1 MKAFF
6 KSFFASFLALVVFAI
21 LGIFLLIG
29 FIASVTTSDKPF
41 VGSKAVLVL
50 DLSGK
55 FNEQSHDN
63 PFSALIKETD
73 KEAPSLYDLV
83 RMIHHA
89 KSDSSVKG
97 IYILCGNN
105 ANGFAASEEIRKA
118 LLDFKLSKK
127 FIIAYGEAVS
137 QKGYYIGNTADKI
150 YCHPQGG
157 IEWSGFSSNLLF
169 LKGMLDKLEI
179 QPQIFYAGKF
189 KSATEPLRE
198 SKMTDANRI
207 QTSVWLGDLYNRFL
221 EAASLARKLDTA
233 KLRSLAVNGSIQTA
247 HDAWANG
254 LVDGLKY
261 DDGVK
266 KELTDLLKLDERA
279 KINFVTFH
287 EYSKAV
293 TYKQEG
299 SNGKIAVIYADG
311 DIVSGN
317 GDNEQVGS
325 DAFRTLIRKARLD
338 KEIKAIVF
346 RVNSPGG
353 SSLASDVIWREI
365 SLARKEKPVVVSMGD
380 VAASGGYYISC
391 NADSVFAN
399 ANTITGSIG
408 VFSIVPNFQSFFK
421 NKLGITF
428 DGVKTAPYADMGS
441 GERPLTEAEKHFFQA
456 GTDSIYFTFKTR
468 VADGRKKD
476 VVYIDSIAQGRVWTG
491 RRALIAGLVDR
502 IGTMQDA
509 VDCAARM
516 ARLKDYRVKEYPEKK
531 NILEQIMNSYKKS
544 IRKDLIREEIGED
557 QMRVWKQ
564 VKQVKQMIGIPQARL
579 PFSVEI
585 NQIICF

>member
-1 MKAFF
+1 MKGFF
-6 KSFFASFLALVVFAI
+6 KTFFASLLALVIFTL
-21 LGIFLLIG
+21 LGVLILIG
-29 FIASVTTSDKPF
+29 IIASFGSADKPV
-41 VGSKAVLVL
+41 VGRNAVLVL
-50 DLSGK
+50 DLSGNFK
-55 FNEQSHDN
+55 EQHQDN
-63 PFSALIKETD
+63 PFNTLIKGSD
-73 KEAPSLYDLV
+73 NDVPSLYNMV

-97 IYILCGNN
+97 IYIISGSN
-105 ANGFAASEEIRKA
+105 ANGFAASEELRKA
-118 LLDFKLSKK
+118 ILDFKMSRK
-127 FIIAYGEAVS
+127 FVIAYGEAIS
-137 QKGYYIGNTADKI
+137 QKGYYVANTADKI
-150 YCHPQGG
+150 FCHPQGG
-157 IEWSGFSSNLLF
+157 VEWAGLSSNLLF

-198 SKMTDANRI
+198 TKMTEANRL
-207 QTSVWLGDLYNRFL
+207 QTSVWLGDLFNRFI
-221 EAASLARKLDTA
+221 EAAAVTRKLDTA

-247 HDAWANG
+247 HDALANG

-261 DDGVK
+261 DDEVK
-266 KELTDLLKLDERA
+266 KELSHSLRIDEHA
-279 KINFVTFH
+279 KINFVTFS
-287 EYSKAV
+287 EYSKSV
-293 TYKQEG
+293 SYKQEG
-299 SNGKIAVIYADG
+299 YNGKIAVIYADG

-317 GDNEQVGS
+317 GDNGQVGS
-325 DAFRTLIRKARLD
+325 DAFRTLIRKIRLD

-399 ANTITGSIG
+399 ESTITGSIG

-441 GERPLTEAEKHFFQA
+441 GERPLTETEKHFFQA
-456 GTDSIYFTFKTR
+456 GTDSIYYTFKTR
-468 VADGRKKD
+468 VAEGRKKGIEY
-476 VVYIDSIAQGRVWTG
+476 VDSIAQGRVWTG
-491 RRALIAGLVDR
+491 SRALQVGLVDR

-516 ARLKDYRVKEYPEKK
+516 AKLKDYRVKEYPEKK
-531 NILEQIMNSYKKS
+531 NLLEQIMNNYKKS
-544 IRKDLIREEIGED
+544 VKKDLIKEEIGED
-557 QMRVWKQ
+557 QMRVWNQ
-564 VKQVKQMIGIPQARL
+564 LKQVKQMIGVPQARL
-579 PFSVEI
+579 PFSIEI
-585 NQIICF
+585 R

>member
-1 MKAFF
+1 MKGFF
-6 KSFFASFLALVVFAI
+6 KTFFASLLAMI
-21 LGIFLLIG
+21 IFTIIGVLILIG
-29 FIASVTTSDKPF
+29 IIASFGSADKPM
-41 VGSKAVLVL
+41 VGRNAVLVL
-50 DLSGK
+50 DLSGDFK
-55 FNEQSHDN
+55 EQPQDN
-63 PFSALIKETD
+63 PFNTLINGSD
-73 KEAPSLYDLV
+73 NDAPSLYNMV

-97 IYILCGNN
+97 IYIVSGNN
-105 ANGFAASEEIRKA
+105 ANGFAASEELRKA
-118 LLDFKLSKK
+118 VLDFKTSRK
-127 FIIAYGEAVS
+127 FVIAYGEIIS
-137 QKGYYIGNTADKI
+137 QKGYYVANTADKI

-157 IEWSGFSSNLLF
+157 VEWAGLSSNLLF

-198 SKMTDANRI
+198 TKMTEANRL
-207 QTSVWLGDLYNRFL
+207 QTSVWLGDLFNRFI
-221 EAASLARKLDTA
+221 EAAAITRKLDTA

-247 HDAWANG
+247 HDALANG

-261 DDGVK
+261 DDEVK
-266 KELTDLLKLDERA
+266 KELSHRLRLDEHA
-279 KINFVTFH
+279 KINFVTFGD
-287 EYSKAV
+287 YSKSV
-293 TYKQEG
+293 SYKQEG
-299 SNGKIAVIYADG
+299 YNGKIAVIYADG

-325 DAFRTLIRKARLD
+325 DAFRTLIRKIRLD
-338 KEIKAIVF
+338 KDIKGIVF

-399 ANTITGSIG
+399 ASTITGSIG

-441 GERPLTEAEKHFFQA
+441 GDRPLTETEKRFFQA
-456 GTDSIYFTFKTR
+456 GTDSIYHTFKTR
-468 VADGRKKD
+468 VAEGRKKNIE
-476 VVYIDSIAQGRVWTG
+476 YIDSIAQGRVWTG
-491 RRALIAGLVDR
+491 SRALEVGLVDR

-516 ARLKDYRVKEYPEKK
+516 AKLKDYRVKEYPEKK
-531 NILEQIMNSYKKS
+531 NIFEQIMNNYKKS
-544 IRKDLIREEIGED
+544 VKKDLIKEEIGED

-564 VKQVKQMIGIPQARL
+564 LKQVKQMVGVPQARL
-579 PFSVEI
+579 PFSIEVR
-585 NQIICF
+585 

>member
-1 MKAFF
+1 M
-6 KSFFASFLALVVFAI
+6 KSFFKTLLASFLALVVFSI
-21 LGIFLLIG
+21 IGVLILIG
-29 FIASVTTSDKPF
+29 FIAGLTTSDKPI
-41 VGSKAVLVL
+41 VGRNAVLVL
-50 DLSGK
+50 DLSDK
-55 FNEQSHDN
+55 FKEQSQDN
-63 PFSALIKETD
+63 PVSALINGSSNET
-73 KEAPSLYDLV
+73 PSLYDLV

-89 KSDSSVKG
+89 KSDSSVRG
-97 IYILCGNN
+97 IYMLCGHN
-105 ANGFAASEEIRKA
+105 ANGFASSEELRKA
-118 LLDFKLSKK
+118 VLDFKKGNK
-127 FIIAYGEAVS
+127 FVIAYGEAVS
-137 QKGYYIGNTADKI
+137 QKGYYVGNTADKI

-157 IEWSGFSSNLLF
+157 IEWAGFSSNLLF

-198 SKMTDANRI
+198 TKMTEANRL
-207 QTSVWLGDLYNRFL
+207 QTSVWLGDLFNRFIQ
-221 EAASLARKLDTA
+221 AASTARNLDTA

-247 HDAWANG
+247 HDALVNG

-261 DDGVK
+261 DDEVK
-266 KELTDLLKLDERA
+266 KELSKRLKLNEGTN
-279 KINFVTFH
+279 INFVTFAD
-287 EYSKAV
+287 YSKAV
-293 TYKQEG
+293 TFKQEG
-299 SNGKIAVIYADG
+299 YNGKIAIIYADG
-311 DIVSGN
+311 DIVSGS

-338 KEIKAIVF
+338 KEVKAIVL

-391 NADSVFAN
+391 SADSVFAD

-408 VFSIVPNFQSFFK
+408 VFSIVPNYQSFFK

-441 GERPLTEAEKHFFQA
+441 GERPLTESEKHFFQA
-456 GTDSIYFTFKTR
+456 GTDSIYYTFKTR
-468 VADGRKKD
+468 VADGRKKN
-476 VVYIDSIAQGRVWTG
+476 VAYVDSIAQGRVWTG
-491 RRALIAGLVDR
+491 SRALEVGLVDR

-516 ARLKDYRVKEYPEKK
+516 ARVKGYRVKEYPEKK
-531 NILEQIMNSYKKS
+531 NFFEQLMNNYKKS
-544 IRKDLIREEIGED
+544 IAPWRCLIFFL
-557 QMRVWKQ
+557 
-564 VKQVKQMIGIPQARL
+564 RL
-579 PFSVEI
+579 
-585 NQIICF
+585 IIIRAFN